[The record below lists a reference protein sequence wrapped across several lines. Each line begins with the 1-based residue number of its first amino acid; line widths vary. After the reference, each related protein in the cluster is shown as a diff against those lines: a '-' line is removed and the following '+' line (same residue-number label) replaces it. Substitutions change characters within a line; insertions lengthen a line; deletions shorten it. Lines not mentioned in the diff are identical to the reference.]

1 MTNAIY
7 AEKNISRKFFLN
19 VNANKY
25 LLLLTISSKIFVMNA
40 QPNAPVAIDAN
51 LVIMIVVLSVLYFI
65 QFLFE
70 KKKFS

>member
-7 AEKNISRKFFLN
+7 AEKNNSRKFFLN

-40 QPNAPVAIDAN
+40 QPNAPVATDAN

-70 KKKFS
+70 KKKSS